1 MKSAIANSFI
11 IVKIIMIV
19 ILNYN
24 ETNIKLTW
32 KITNSFTNL
41 NVYNGRQNNNNAQS
55 ELKLKIILL
64 TNMFHDY
71 TLTIRETSGD

>member
-1 MKSAIANSFI
+1 
-11 IVKIIMIV
+11 MIV

-55 ELKLKIILL
+55 ELKLKIFFVNKHVSRL
-64 TNMFHDY
+64 HPYY
-71 TLTIRETSGD
+71 T

>member
-1 MKSAIANSFI
+1 
-11 IVKIIMIV
+11 MIV

-41 NVYNGRQNNNNAQS
+41 NVYNGRQNNNNLQS
-55 ELKLKIILL
+55 ELKFKIFFVNKHVSRL
-64 TNMFHDY
+64 HP
-71 TLTIRETSGD
+71 TLRETSGD